1 MHMECNYQN
10 ELEQSKYFF
19 TFMGEL
25 PTGFG
30 EVSIVSNGFFC
41 SWSSSSA
48 VLTFP
53 LIGIALV
60 LIVNN
65 DLNCHLMTISLNQY
79 SYYFIYLM

>member
-48 VLTFP
+48 VL
-53 LIGIALV
+53 
-60 LIVNN
+60 
-65 DLNCHLMTISLNQY
+65 
-79 SYYFIYLM
+79 